1 MNNNLSLVEKYRPNN
16 ISKIINQNNI
26 INALKKSI
34 DNKNIPHLLFY
45 GSSGVGKTSLALS
58 LAKMLFPPDLYDERI
73 LELNASNDRG
83 IQIVREKI
91 KNFAKFSINNNSK
104 VANFKIIILD
114 EADSLTLESQLALRY
129 IIEHYYVYTR
139 FIIICNYINKIIEPI
154 ISRCICYRFK
164 PIKKIKVL
172 NILKHISKKE
182 NINITNDIIKNIYTS
197 TNGDLR
203 YSINLLE
210 KIKYFNNIDYIPN
223 IIDKN
228 YITDFF
234 SISIKNENIVEFIN
248 NFINNAN
255 TAIELLTNLMQY
267 ITDSNLLNDKKKI
280 KLLYEISFIDNNLNN
295 GCDDFIQLVYLS
307 KLIYNIYSN

>member
-45 GSSGVGKTSLALS
+45 GSSGIGKTSLALS

-91 KNFAKFSINNNSK
+91 KNFAKFSINNNSN

-172 NILKHISKKE
+172 NILKNISKKE
-182 NINITNDIIKNIYTS
+182 NININNDIIENIYTS

-267 ITDSNLLNDKKKI
+267 ITDTNLLNDKKKI

>member
-45 GSSGVGKTSLALS
+45 GSSGIGKTSLALS

-172 NILKHISKKE
+172 NILKNISKKE
-182 NINITNDIIKNIYTS
+182 NININNDIIENIYTS